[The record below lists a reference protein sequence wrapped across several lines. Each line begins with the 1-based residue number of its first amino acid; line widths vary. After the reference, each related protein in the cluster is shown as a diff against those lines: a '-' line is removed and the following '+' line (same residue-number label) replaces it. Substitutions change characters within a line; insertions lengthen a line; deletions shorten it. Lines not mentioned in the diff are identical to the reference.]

1 VTTAETLRAADDAP
15 EAGYERPRLFRGEY
29 LPFALGA
36 IALVTL
42 AALENRAVNTVLPTL
57 VDEFHALHLF
67 GLANVAPGASYLVAL
82 AVAGRWADRRGPRP
96 VLQAGAASFALAQ
109 LLVGAAVAMPMVI
122 AGRLL
127 SGFAEG
133 LIDIGLM
140 VLIARALPDS
150 LRPRMF
156 ALFAAMW
163 ILPSLFGPLLTGV
176 VTEAVGW
183 RWVFLGALLVLVPTW
198 LLLQPAMGTHAAA
211 ATEPEDSAPIPSVVV
226 WSLGAAS
233 AFFALSLAGGYLETH
248 TAPAVLV
255 SLAALV
261 GLAATAH
268 RLLPFGTVRFAR
280 GLPTV
285 VAVRGLSS
293 AAFAGIGAFLPL
305 LLTLLHDFG
314 PRLAGISLSVTG
326 TMWAAGSFLQ
336 SHNTRFARVTVLRTG
351 LALMTA
357 GLSGTFL
364 LTVDGLSP
372 WLGLSGWAVA
382 GIGMGF
388 TSPTLSLLTLDL
400 STSADQGRNSGAAQM
415 AGSIAMAVSFAVSG
429 AMIALAAPQPGP
441 RTFAAIVVVGIAC
454 AAAALAVAHRVVV
467 DPMPDAVSGERVS
480 G

>member
-1 VTTAETLRAADDAP
+1 VAEH
-15 EAGYERPRLFRGEY
+15 EHPRLFRGEY

-36 IALVTL
+36 IGLVTL

-57 VDEFHALHLF
+57 VNEFQALHLF

-82 AVAGRWADRRGPRP
+82 AVAGRWADRRGPRS
-96 VLQAGAASFALAQ
+96 VLQLGAASFALAQ
-109 LLVGAAVAMPMVI
+109 LLVGAAVTMPMVI

-183 RWVFLGALLVLVPTW
+183 RWVFLGALLFLVPTW
-198 LLLQPAMGTHAAA
+198 SLLQPALRSDAASVSDPHDA
-211 ATEPEDSAPIPSVVV
+211 GDEPPVPSIVV
-226 WSLGAAS
+226 WSLGAAA
-233 AFFALSLAGGYLETH
+233 AFFVLSLAGGYLETH

-255 SLAALV
+255 SVASVAGLV
-261 GLAATAH
+261 ATAH
-268 RLLPFGTVRFAR
+268 RLLPAGTVRFAR

-285 VAVRGLSS
+285 VALRGLSS

-336 SHNTRFARVTVLRTG
+336 GHNTRFPRVTVLRAG

-357 GLSGTFL
+357 GLGGTFL
-364 LTVDGLSP
+364 LTLDGLSP
-372 WLGLSGWAVA
+372 WVGLSGWAVA
-382 GIGMGF
+382 GIGMGL

-415 AGSIAMAVSFAVSG
+415 AGSIAMAVSFALSG
-429 AMIALAAPQPGP
+429 AMIALATPEPGQE
-441 RTFAAIVVVGIAC
+441 TFAAIVVVGAAS
-454 AAAALAVAHRVVV
+454 AAAAFALAHRVTVE
-467 DPMPDAVSGERVS
+467 PAA
-480 G
+480 